1 MRLAYAS
8 VAHFD
13 ISVFEQPG
21 ECIQDR
27 SPKVLVGRHAEN
39 TPHIKHILPILLRL
53 LLDLGIAQNNREVP
67 SSRCRLVRYG
77 ESVFR
82 GDRVVDV
89 LEGASSN
96 LRGFRNELLGRKL
109 AIQDVRSP

>member
-1 MRLAYAS
+1 MKFSKFLSSTYLPISSS

-39 TPHIKHILPILLRL
+39 TLHIKHILPILLRL
-53 LLDLGIAQNNREVP
+53 LLGRLCALDAVRHEPLQLGQGLFDLGN
-67 SSRCRLVRYG
+67 G
-77 ESVFR
+77 T
-82 GDRVVDV
+82 
-89 LEGASSN
+89 GA
-96 LRGFRNELLGRKL
+96 
-109 AIQDVRSP
+109 VY